1 MKVGISII
9 DFTYYNRFIQA
20 VGSYKSCWLCQIG
33 VSGFALWILIFADI
47 KNRLR
52 QIRHNL
58 FLFCIIIRNLE
69 VIIYTGSSLTIRC
82 KMAY

>member
-1 MKVGISII
+1 MPGLMILPYMKVGISII

-47 KNRLR
+47 KKQVASNKTQPVFYFVL
-52 QIRHNL
+52 L
-58 FLFCIIIRNLE
+58 LE
-69 VIIYTGSSLTIRC
+69 T
-82 KMAY
+82 